1 MSLFTKVFLVQSFKE
16 TLQYCDERRKFTSV
30 SHSVSQSA
38 SQSISHSV
46 NFPGGAMIRAYFVA
60 YFKMFAVNV
69 FQNFETVL
77 INTTTPRTYMW
88 LLSKPV
94 RFKKRNKLF

>member
-1 MSLFTKVFLVQSFKE
+1 MVIFSAKFQSFKE
-16 TLQYCDERRKFTSV
+16 TLQYCDEWQKFTSV
-30 SHSVSQSA
+30 SDSVSQSVN
-38 SQSISHSV
+38 HSV

-88 LLSKPV
+88 LMSKPV

>member
-1 MSLFTKVFLVQSFKE
+1 MSGE
-16 TLQYCDERRKFTSV
+16 N
-30 SHSVSQSA
+30 SHQPA
-38 SQSISHSV
+38 SHSV
-46 NFPGGAMIRAYFVA
+46 NFPGGAMICTYFVA

-69 FQNFETVL
+69 FQNFETAL